1 MQPSRSRR
9 LLGKLNWNI
18 NMLAICKHVRQ
29 YKISQRVFSAT
40 SLLIKKVSSVD
51 FEGVLKAH
59 TQHLLPTVHLIYF
72 QLEQGTLQE
81 TRTHNVCLVPLLQK
95 NGKEKA

>member
-1 MQPSRSRR
+1 
-9 LLGKLNWNI
+9 
-18 NMLAICKHVRQ
+18 MLAICKHVRQ

-59 TQHLLPTVHLIYF
+59 TQQLLPVPTVHLIYF
-72 QLEQGTLQE
+72 QLKQGTLQE